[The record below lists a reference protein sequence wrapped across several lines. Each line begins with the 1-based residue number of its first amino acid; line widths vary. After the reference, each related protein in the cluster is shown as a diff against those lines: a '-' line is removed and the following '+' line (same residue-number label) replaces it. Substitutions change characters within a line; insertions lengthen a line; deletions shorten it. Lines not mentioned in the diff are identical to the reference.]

1 MLRMLKR
8 RLVGGLASSLADGRF
23 ANVRLVKMSD
33 GHLALIRELGLVK
46 GGRGLRHHERLISF
60 SARAAAA
67 AAMSLISGQ
76 RSPLADTSSDGARE
90 AQV

>member
-1 MLRMLKR
+1 MLQVLKR
-8 RLVGGLASSLADGRF
+8 RLADGRF
-23 ANVRLVKMSD
+23 ANVRLVRMSD

-67 AAMSLISGQ
+67 MAMSLISRQ
-76 RSPLADTSSDGARE
+76 RPLLSESTALSQSPAAPDARF
-90 AQV
+90 